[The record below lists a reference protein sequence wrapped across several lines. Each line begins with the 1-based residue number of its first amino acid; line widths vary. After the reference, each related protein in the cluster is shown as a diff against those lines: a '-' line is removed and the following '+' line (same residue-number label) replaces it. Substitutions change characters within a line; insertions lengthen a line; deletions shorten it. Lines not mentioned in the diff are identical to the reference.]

1 MNEMKTCFL
10 YKTLKFLKAKQYKVR
25 FWRDPVKGKMFTK
38 KKFSIEDFFR
48 KCDQIGR
55 KLRIWSYLLKK
66 FLMEIFFFSALS
78 EAWPGLPQQSNTED
92 FATHR

>member
-66 FLMEIFFFSALS
+66 SLMEIFFFSALS
-78 EAWPGLPQQSNTED
+78 EARPGLPRQSNTED

>member
-1 MNEMKTCFL
+1 
-10 YKTLKFLKAKQYKVR
+10 
-25 FWRDPVKGKMFTK
+25 MFTK

-66 FLMEIFFFSALS
+66 SLMEIFFFSALS
-78 EAWPGLPQQSNTED
+78 EARPGLPRQSNTED

>member
-55 KLRIWSYLLKK
+55 KLRIWSYLLKES
-66 FLMEIFFFSALS
+66 LMEIFFFSALS
-78 EAWPGLPQQSNTED
+78 KARPGLPQQSNTED